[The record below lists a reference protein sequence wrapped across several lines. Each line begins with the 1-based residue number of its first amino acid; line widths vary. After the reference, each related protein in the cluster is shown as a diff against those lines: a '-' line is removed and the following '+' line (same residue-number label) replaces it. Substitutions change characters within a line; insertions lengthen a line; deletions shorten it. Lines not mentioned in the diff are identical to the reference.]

1 MLNDELTTK
10 LSKIQ
15 GKKSVEY
22 GKILDEVRA
31 KMERLVTEM
40 VEQKPELR
48 EELPGLFGVDF
59 AVDRMWVWVA
69 HWWQHNNTAI
79 KLDKNQVW
87 LVG

>member
-31 KMERLVTEM
+31 EM

-79 KLDKNQVW
+79 KLDTNQVW
-87 LVG
+87 LVD